1 VTRTWWHRTAEVAEL
16 LVWSACGQEPTL
28 GRGRLICV
36 DGPAGSGKT
45 SLARAL
51 VLAAAE
57 LGSARLLHMDD
68 MYEGWSGLGDV
79 SARIDRDL
87 LRPLAACTPGR
98 YRRYDWH
105 EKQFAE
111 WHTVDPLD
119 VLVLEG
125 VGSGA
130 SVYDDLI
137 TTLVWVEAP
146 RETRISRGIDRDGEQ
161 VREHWMAW
169 MADEDR
175 LYARERTKAR
185 ADVLVDGTGTS
196 EQPVVFC

>member
-1 VTRTWWHRTAEVAEL
+1 
-16 LVWSACGQEPTL
+16 
-28 GRGRLICV
+28 
-36 DGPAGSGKT
+36 
-45 SLARAL
+45 
-51 VLAAAE
+51 
-57 LGSARLLHMDD
+57 
-68 MYEGWSGLGDV
+68 V

-175 LYARERTKAR
+175 LYARERTKTR